1 MMCYNRT
8 YRVGRRGI
16 DRQALFRVLKTETA
30 HGKGLIYMSEKNKR
44 DLKVRTGIIRSC
56 LLVIIALITI
66 GTMVGV
72 TNYATAQKEEI
83 RQQVGINEGIKTNEK
98 IILWRTNGGRYMI
111 YLGGFR
117 GEEIAV
123 NQASSMELID
133 RFVDITDH
141 ATYLMLVI
149 MATGAVLFISILQ
162 AKDRTVRRIALAIS
176 LTLLYSIA
184 AIYYTVR
191 FIALT
196 PVGIY
201 YLVSQ
206 AQLTK
211 KRHMQSRA

>member
-1 MMCYNRT
+1 
-8 YRVGRRGI
+8 
-16 DRQALFRVLKTETA
+16 
-30 HGKGLIYMSEKNKR
+30 MSEKNKR
-44 DLKVRTGIIRSC
+44 AQDLKARTGMIRFC

-83 RQQVGINEGIKTNEK
+83 RRQVGINEGIKTDEK
-98 IILWRTNGGRYMI
+98 IILWRTNGGRYVV

-117 GEEIAV
+117 GEEVAI
-123 NQASSMELID
+123 NQASSMELVD
-133 RFVDITDH
+133 RFIDITDH
-141 ATYLMLVI
+141 TTYLMMVI

-176 LTLLYSIA
+176 LTLLYLFA

-201 YLVSQ
+201 YLLSQ
-206 AQLTK
+206 AQPLK

>member
-1 MMCYNRT
+1 
-8 YRVGRRGI
+8 
-16 DRQALFRVLKTETA
+16 
-30 HGKGLIYMSEKNKR
+30 MSEKNKR

-176 LTLLYSIA
+176 LTLLYTIA

>member
-1 MMCYNRT
+1 
-8 YRVGRRGI
+8 
-16 DRQALFRVLKTETA
+16 
-30 HGKGLIYMSEKNKR
+30 MSEKNKR

-98 IILWRTNGGRYMI
+98 IILWRTNSGRYTI

-123 NQASSMELID
+123 DRASSMELID
-133 RFVDITDH
+133 RFIDITDH
-141 ATYLMLVI
+141 ATYLMMVI
-149 MATGAVLFISILQ
+149 LATGAVLFISILQ

-211 KRHMQSRA
+211 KRRMQSRA

>member
-1 MMCYNRT
+1 
-8 YRVGRRGI
+8 
-16 DRQALFRVLKTETA
+16 
-30 HGKGLIYMSEKNKR
+30 MSEKNKR

-56 LLVIIALITI
+56 ILVVIVLITI
-66 GTMVGV
+66 SAMVGV
-72 TNYATAQKEEI
+72 TNYVTTQKEEI

-98 IILWRTNGGRYMI
+98 IILWRTNGGRYTI
-111 YLGGFR
+111 HLGGFR
-117 GEEIAV
+117 GEEVAV
-123 NQASSMELID
+123 NQVSSMELID
-133 RFVDITDH
+133 RFIDITDH
-141 ATYLMLVI
+141 ATYLMMVI
-149 MATGAVLFISILQ
+149 LATGAVLFISILQ

-211 KRHMQSRA
+211 KRRMQSRA